1 MMFGYSGWRRQWGND
16 RQCGG
21 ALLWQIND
29 CWPTISWAIVDYF
42 QRPKP
47 AYYTVKRVM
56 QPLTV
61 GVRRE
66 HHDWSIVHARPPTK
80 TKYEIWVASNQ
91 RNVLHGTVE
100 LRFLSIKT
108 GQNLCPPRIFEAT
121 ITPNGTTT
129 IVSDGVI
136 DHLAQPDPHVLAV
149 RLWVN
154 GQVVSRD
161 ADWPQPLK
169 YLDFADRDLVVKP
182 HSGITAGQQILTIN
196 ALRPVKCLVFE
207 ERDGVQ
213 LSDSALDIMPGDEQT
228 VTVSGLGESDKPLK
242 YRFLGQ

>member
-1 MMFGYSGWRRQWGND
+1 MMFGYRGWRRQWGND

-56 QPLTV
+56 ESLAV

-66 HHDWSIVHARPPTK
+66 NHDWSVVHARPPTK
-80 TKYEIWVASNQ
+80 SKYEIWVASSRREGINA
-91 RNVLHGTVE
+91 TVE
-100 LRFLSIKT
+100 LRFLSVMN
-108 GQNLCPPRIFEAT
+108 GDNLRPPIVYDVT
-121 ITPNGTTT
+121 VTPNGTTD

-136 DHLAQPDPHVLAV
+136 DHIAQHQPHVLAV

-154 GQVVSRD
+154 GRVVSRD

-169 YLDFADRDLVVKP
+169 YLDFSDRGLVVKVQNGNIP
-182 HSGITAGQQILTIN
+182 GQQRLAISV
-196 ALRPVKCLVFE
+196 LRPVKCLVFE
-207 ERDGVQ
+207 ERDNIK
-213 LSDSALDIMPGDEQT
+213 LSDSALDIMPGDEQV
-228 VTVSGLGESDKPLK
+228 VTVSGLSGSDLPLK